1 MKKTKTPKD
10 EYGVKLEYK
19 GKEWMFF
26 HRIRSRM
33 ENPKCK
39 RSDKSVYEAI
49 DIDQRTFSD
58 YKNGKTFPPS
68 SVLFKLARE
77 LDCSADYLMGLDN
90 ATDHECSDI
99 SEKIGLSG
107 ETVEILREA
116 VKKGSNK
123 YKLLI
128 DLFEFLLQHYISYEF
143 DLSELQRGGQI
154 SIDTFLMYDRIIR
167 ALMSTQALKQCLPD
181 DEEYSNY
188 QLKRHEA
195 QVLLSEHGDAVIS
208 AENARDY
215 YLREA
220 ADKFR
225 ELLLPFCMKMTEED
239 PNYVFKAQGIKED
252 YLEVSE
258 KTKKNGNV

>member
-1 MKKTKTPKD
+1 MKKTKTPKGL
-10 EYGVKLEYK
+10 YGVELEYK
-19 GKEWMFF
+19 GKKWDFF
-26 HRIRSRM
+26 NSIRDRM
-33 ENPKCK
+33 KKCK

-90 ATDHECSDI
+90 APGHECSDI

-116 VKKGSNK
+116 VEKGSNK

-143 DLSELQRGGQI
+143 DLSDNKGQKHI
-154 SIDTFLMYDRIIR
+154 SNDTYLIFDHIID
-167 ALMSTQALKQCLPD
+167 ALGSMLSTQALIQFLPGGEESLFID
-181 DEEYSNY
+181 GEYSSDI
-188 QLKRHEA
+188 LEA
-195 QVLLSEHGDAVIS
+195 EAEVFLSKHGKAVIP
-208 AENARDY
+208 AKKARDY

-220 ADKFR
+220 ADKFKDV
-225 ELLLPFCMKMTEED
+225 LLPFCMKMTEED
-239 PNYVFKAQGIKED
+239 PNYVFIAGKQHFSKD
-252 YLEVSE
+252 
-258 KTKKNGNV
+258 